1 MVGGFNP
8 ASPEANVTSSIGI
21 TFPKFTINQRADERA
36 KVYIREKCLFL
47 PEVLSEKDLKVLL
60 VKLGIDE
67 SYADR
72 NVAIMNLPKAVDM
85 LAKLGIEVCWREF
98 VWFKKYTHHQQES
111 PEPDYK
117 LFSLLFGID
126 CFPLYDG
133 LFSRKGIT
141 CFSLALGNTPGL
153 TNRPEW
159 TIPVALVEGKE
170 GDPLVQGVA
179 RVLDSQFH
187 SLLHTTRQASGG
199 YWELQ

>member
-1 MVGGFNP
+1 MGGFNP
-8 ASPEANVTSSIGI
+8 AHASPEVNVTSSIGV
-21 TFPKFTINQRADERA
+21 TFPKFTINQQADER
-36 KVYIREKCLFL
+36 VEEYIIEKCLFL

-98 VWFKKYTHHQQES
+98 VWFKKYTHHQQGA

-126 CFPLYDG
+126 
-133 LFSRKGIT
+133 
-141 CFSLALGNTPGL
+141 
-153 TNRPEW
+153 
-159 TIPVALVEGKE
+159 
-170 GDPLVQGVA
+170 
-179 RVLDSQFH
+179 
-187 SLLHTTRQASGG
+187 
-199 YWELQ
+199 